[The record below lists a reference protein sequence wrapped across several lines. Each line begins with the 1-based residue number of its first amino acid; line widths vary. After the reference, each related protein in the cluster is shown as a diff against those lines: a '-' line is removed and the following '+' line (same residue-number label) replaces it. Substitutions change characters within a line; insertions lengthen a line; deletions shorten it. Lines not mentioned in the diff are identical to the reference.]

1 MSLSSSLN
9 AGVAGLSVNATRL
22 AVISDNIANSSTNGY
37 RRADVDFA
45 SLVIP
50 SSSGAFSA
58 GGVTVTTFRDVA
70 SAGALIATGNS
81 TDISVSGRGMLPV
94 TTVGSVDLPATE
106 RPFQMVATGAFTRDE
121 RGFLVTRSGLALMG
135 WPTDADGA
143 LLGPVTRESPSSLVP
158 VQISPFLTVAEPTTK
173 MTLGINLPASA
184 AEAGATGAPFQ
195 STIEYFDS
203 VGRNHLMRIEFT
215 PTVPA
220 TGASN
225 QWRVSFYDSATSA
238 TVPVA
243 ELDVVF
249 DASRTGRGALSS
261 VTPVGAL
268 PYDPVTGMT
277 TVTVAD
283 GPIEIFIG
291 SPSLNGGLI
300 QLDSPFAPI
309 DISKNGAPAGNL
321 QTLQINDQGML
332 EAVYDTGQ
340 VRALFQIP
348 LVNVPN
354 PNGLTALDGQAFAP
368 SPDSGGIFLWDA
380 NAGPVGG
387 IVGFSLQQSTVDIA
401 RELTDLIQTQRAYSS
416 NATIIRTVDEM
427 LQETTNLK
435 R

>member
-9 AGVAGLSVNATRL
+9 AGVSGLSVNATRL

-50 SSSGAFSA
+50 SSSGSFSA

-94 TTVGSVDLPATE
+94 TKIESVDLAAAV
-106 RPFQMVATGAFTRDE
+106 RPFQMVATGAFNRDE
-121 RGFLVTRSGLALMG
+121 RGFLVTRSGLALLG

-143 LLGPVTRESPSSLVP
+143 LLGTVTRESPSSLVP

-173 MTLGINLPASA
+173 MTLGVNLPASET
-184 AEAGATGAPFQ
+184 EAGAPGDPFQ

-215 PTVPA
+215 PVVPA
-220 TGASN
+220 TGTSN
-225 QWRVSFYDSATSA
+225 QWRVSFFDSATSA

-243 ELDVVF
+243 ELDVEF
-249 DASRTGRGALSS
+249 DASRTGRGSLLSVS
-261 VTPVGAL
+261 PLAGL
-268 PYDPVTGMT
+268 PYNPVTGMA

-283 GPIEIFIG
+283 GPIEVFIG
-291 SPSLNGGLI
+291 ASGLNGGLI

-340 VRALFQIP
+340 IRALFQIP

-354 PNGLTALDGQAFAP
+354 PNGLTALDGQAFTP

-380 NAGPVGG
+380 NTGPVGG
-387 IVGFSLQQSTVDIA
+387 IVGFALQQSTVDIA

>member
-45 SLVIP
+45 SLVVP
-50 SSSGAFSA
+50 SGSNSYSA
-58 GGVTVTTFRDVA
+58 GGVTVTTYRDVA
-70 SAGALIATGNS
+70 SAGALIATANS

-94 TTVGSVDLPATE
+94 TTVEAVELTSTE
-106 RPFQMVATGAFTRDE
+106 RPFQMIATGGFSRDE
-121 RGFLVTRSGLALMG
+121 DGYLATRSGLALLG

-143 LLGPVTRESPSSLVP
+143 LLGTVTRESPTSLVP
-158 VQISPFLTVAEPTTK
+158 VQISPFLTVSEPTTK
-173 MTLGINLPASA
+173 MTLGVNLPASET
-184 AEAGATGAPFQ
+184 EAGALGDPFE

-203 VGRNHLMRIEFT
+203 VGRDHLMRVVFT
-215 PTVPA
+215 PVVPA

-243 ELDVVF
+243 ELDVEF
-249 DASRTGRGALSS
+249 DATRTGRGSLLS
-261 VTPVGAL
+261 VTPVGAVS
-268 PYDPVTGMT
+268 YDPVTGIAQ
-277 TVTVAD
+277 VIVAD
-283 GPIEIFIG
+283 GPIDIFVG
-291 SPSLNGGLI
+291 SPSLDGGLI

-309 DISKNGAPAGNL
+309 NVSKNGAPAGDL
-321 QTLQINDQGML
+321 QTLQINDQGIL
-332 EAVYDTGQ
+332 EAIYDTGQ
-340 VRALFQIP
+340 IRALFRIP

-380 NAGPVGG
+380 NTGPVGG
-387 IVGFSLQQSTVDIA
+387 IVGFALQQSTVDIA

-416 NATIIRTVDEM
+416 NATVIKTVDEM

>member
-37 RRADVDFA
+37 RRAGVDFA

-50 SSSGAFSA
+50 SSSGSFSA

-94 TTVGSVDLPATE
+94 TTIASVDLAATE
-106 RPFQMVATGAFTRDE
+106 RPFQMVATGSFSRDAN
-121 RGFLVTRSGLALMG
+121 GNLVTRSGLALMG

-143 LLGPVTRESPSSLVP
+143 LLGPVTRESPTSLVP

-173 MTLGINLPASA
+173 MTLGINLPATET
-184 AEAGATGAPFQ
+184 EAGAAGDPFQ

-203 VGRNHLMRIEFT
+203 LGRDHLMRVVFT
-215 PTVPA
+215 PVVPA
-220 TGASN
+220 AGTSN
-225 QWRVSFYDSATSA
+225 QWRVSFFDSATSDA
-238 TVPVA
+238 VPVA
-243 ELDVVF
+243 EIDVEF
-249 DASRTGRGALSS
+249 DASRTGRGSLLS

-268 PYDPVTGMT
+268 PYDPVTGMA
-277 TVTVAD
+277 TVSVAD
-283 GPIEIFIG
+283 GPIDIFIG

-300 QLDSPFAPI
+300 QLDSSFAPI
-309 DISKNGAPAGNL
+309 NISKNGAPAGNL
-321 QTLQINDQGML
+321 QTLQINDQGIL

-340 VRALFQIP
+340 IRALFQIP

-387 IVGFSLQQSTVDIA
+387 IVGFALQQSTVDIA